1 MSEPKFTKGPWYSY
15 SHDFKDC
22 LDEYY
27 TEWGV
32 SSSYTKRGICTMLG
46 ADSEDEI
53 NANAALIA
61 AAPEMY
67 VMLEQLVE
75 AVKTLNAISL
85 IKIKDKL
92 IEDAVNIIKKAR
104 GEE

>member
-1 MSEPKFTKGPWYSY
+1 MNEPKFTKGPWYAY
-15 SHDFKDC
+15 SHDHKDC

-32 SSSYTKRGICTMLG
+32 SSSETKRGICSMLG

-61 AAPEMY
+61 MAPELY
-67 VMLEQLVE
+67 DMLQ
-75 AVKTLNAISL
+75 
-85 IKIKDKL
+85 KILDEHVIPTYKAQMAQDVIRIL
-92 IEDAVNIIKKAR
+92 KKAR

>member
-1 MSEPKFTKGPWYSY
+1 MNNPQFTSGPW
-15 SHDFKDC
+15 H
-22 LDEYY
+22 
-27 TEWGV
+27 V
-32 SSSYTKRGICTMLG
+32 SENQPTVVGNKEKAVCKCEIDWDLG
-46 ADSEDEI
+46 AKERK
-53 NANAALIA
+53 ANAALIA

-67 VMLEQLVE
+67 AMLEQLVE

>member
-1 MSEPKFTKGPWYSY
+1 MNEPKFTKGPWYAY

-32 SSSYTKRGICTMLG
+32 SSSKTKRSICTMLG
-46 ADSEDEI
+46 VDSEDEI
-53 NANAALIA
+53 NANASLIA

-67 VMLEQLVE
+67 DLLLDIVTDYQCMPNPAVM
-75 AVKTLNAISL
+75 AN
-85 IKIKDKL
+85 KIETVL
-92 IEDAVNIIKKAR
+92 KKAR

>member
-1 MSEPKFTKGPWYSY
+1 MSAPKFTKGPWYAY
-15 SHDFKDC
+15 SHDIKDC

-32 SSSYTKRGICTMLG
+32 SSSETKRGICAMLG

-61 AAPEMY
+61 AAPDMY
-67 VMLEQLVE
+67 ALLQKILDNKIIPDYKAHVAQE
-75 AVKTLNAISL
+75 I
-85 IKIKDKL
+85 IKL
-92 IEDAVNIIKKAR
+92 LKKAR